1 MRRLHGR
8 WRCAR
13 VRHAATGPSPADG
26 QMAFEKDDKR
36 NKVTDWAQVSTMK
49 FTDIAVNPALD
60 EGRFVKPVAKNP

>member
-1 MRRLHGR
+1 LRSRPPR
-8 WRCAR
+8 
-13 VRHAATGPSPADG
+13 AAAGPSPADA

-36 NKVTDWAQVSTMK
+36 NKVTDGAQVSTMK